1 MGNYTVLKGDLVPM
15 WAQNMARK
23 KKVVGIKHPLQ
34 LFPDK

>member
-15 WAQNMARK
+15 RAQNMARK
-23 KKVVGIKHPLQ
+23 KKVVDIKHPLQ